1 MMLAQMSTFEEARKA
16 LKISR
21 TAIMHIVSYWVD
33 KAVRETDL
41 SEVERLSIDETSFRK
56 GQSYVT
62 VVNDNIKMSEI
73 WKINL
78 INIDY
83 SLV

>member
-1 MMLAQMSTFEEARKA
+1 
-16 LKISR
+16 
-21 TAIMHIVSYWVD
+21 MHIVSYWVD